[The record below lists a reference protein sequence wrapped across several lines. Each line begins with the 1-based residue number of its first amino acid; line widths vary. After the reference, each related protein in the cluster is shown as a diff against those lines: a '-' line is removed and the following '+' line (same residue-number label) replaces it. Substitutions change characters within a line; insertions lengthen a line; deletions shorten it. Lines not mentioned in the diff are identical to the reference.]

1 MVHGSFAVEHF
12 IPYAFVSH
20 DLIWNLIP
28 ADPSF
33 NSRKNNKLPGWKI
46 TLTDITGCKKQ
57 L

>member
-1 MVHGSFAVEHF
+1 MNSRFEHF

-33 NSRKNNKLPGWKI
+33 NSPKNDRLPRIEDYFDGFYN
-46 TLTDITGCKKQ
+46 L
-57 L
+57 